1 MKGLVFYGNEILK
14 WEDVPDVTPKDNEVK
29 IKIKAAGICGSDVH
43 GYQGITGRRIPPMIM
58 GHEFS
63 GIVVEVGKNV
73 KNIKVNDRV
82 APFPVDYCGECE
94 YCRRGDVQL
103 CPTRRQFGV
112 LKVDGAFAEYLC
124 VPEKVCFKLADSV
137 SYSAGSTI
145 EPLAVATR
153 AVKHAGNLEGKNVLV
168 VGTGPIGLMVIACVK
183 AQNAAKIF
191 VSDLSDNRLQVAKQI
206 GADLVIN
213 PTKEDL
219 KEKILTN
226 TGNLGVDVSFEAV
239 GVSATCK
246 QAMLGLRIGGLS
258 VWIGQGSP
266 LVEIGML
273 DIVTREL
280 KIFGTFTYGLKEFE
294 KAVNM
299 LNMGIVDVTP
309 IITKEAP
316 MSQGAQWFENLKKP
330 DNLVKVILIDK
341 E

>member
-1 MKGLVFYGNEILK
+1 MKGLVFCGNEILNWK
-14 WEDVPDVTPKDNEVK
+14 DVPDVTPKDNEVK

-63 GIVVEVGKNV
+63 GIVVEVGKDV

-94 YCRRGDVQL
+94 YCRIGDVQL

-112 LKVDGAFAEYLC
+112 LKVDGAFAEYIC
-124 VPEKVCFKLADSV
+124 VPEKVCLKLTDSV

-145 EPLAVATR
+145 EPLAVANR
-153 AVKHAGNLEGKNVLV
+153 AVKQAGNLEGKNVLV
-168 VGTGPIGLMVIACVK
+168 VGTGPIGLMVITCVK
-183 AQNAAKIF
+183 AQNPAKIF
-191 VSDLSDNRLQVAKQI
+191 VSDISDHRLSVAKQM
-206 GADLVIN
+206 GADYVIN
-213 PTKEDL
+213 PMNESL
-219 KEKILTN
+219 KEIILAN
-226 TGNLGVDVSFEAV
+226 TGSLGVDVSFEAV
-239 GVSATCK
+239 GISATCI

-266 LVEIGML
+266 LVEIRML

-280 KIFGTFTYGLKEFE
+280 KIFGTFMYGLKEFE
-294 KAVNM
+294 AAVRM
-299 LNMGIVDVTP
+299 LNMGIVDITP
-309 IITKEAP
+309 IISKEVP
-316 MSQGAQWFENLKKP
+316 MSQGAEWFDKLTKSN
-330 DNLVKVILIDK
+330 NLVKVILIDK